1 MEAVI
6 PRFRANFSRG
16 LCIEFQDILNQC
28 KSVKSWFGVLQSLT
42 SSAFPKAHEW
52 PKHRRKRLPLLRRG
66 AGLCFPVLVVDYRK
80 RVRENF
86 QLTSWP
92 DHASLALRCYR
103 QARPSRSDGPVVGR
117 SYGGTLPV
125 PATLVDRE
133 IRELLDY
140 WAFALR
146 THMLALVVWF
156 GLRRHCSAVQTCLIT
171 ALGRH
176 ARSRLLDVTPM
187 FGSPCSAAVDLS
199 DCCRRLALDWVGWA
213 LGAVCPA

>member
-1 MEAVI
+1 M
-6 PRFRANFSRG
+6 FR
-16 LCIEFQDILNQC
+16 
-28 KSVKSWFGVLQSLT
+28 
-42 SSAFPKAHEW
+42 
-52 PKHRRKRLPLLRRG
+52 LRRG
-66 AGLCFPVLVVDYRK
+66 RRCASGWSGSRANSRIDPDLGIRPGAQWPGHNGRGYRK

-86 QLTSWP
+86 QFTSWP
-92 DHASLALRCYR
+92 DPASLALRCYR